1 MTVMVTKMRR
11 LALLLLLPS
20 LVFAQ
25 IPTIGTSDTQTLSN
39 KTISGSN
46 NTLSNIGT
54 SSVKGAMQVLGTLRA
69 ANMNSTADQAI
80 AIPATI
86 TKWAP
91 TAIWATN
98 CTGSLTLAAGGVYP
112 SASKG
117 GTALVAATQAYSALT
132 GSTVVLPMTMAAN
145 IATTLQT
152 VATVYFSLTTAS
164 GAAATC
170 DIYIL
175 GVDLT

>member
-1 MTVMVTKMRR
+1 MKIFLIFLLFAFSSLSQAQTTVWGVDGAWHNP
-11 LALLLLLPS
+11 LA
-20 LVFAQ
+20 
-25 IPTIGTSDTQTLSN
+25 
-39 KTISGSN
+39 
-46 NTLSNIGT
+46 
-54 SSVKGAMQVLGTLRA
+54 GAMRVLGTLRA

-98 CTGSLTLAAGGVYP
+98 CTGSLTLASGGVYP